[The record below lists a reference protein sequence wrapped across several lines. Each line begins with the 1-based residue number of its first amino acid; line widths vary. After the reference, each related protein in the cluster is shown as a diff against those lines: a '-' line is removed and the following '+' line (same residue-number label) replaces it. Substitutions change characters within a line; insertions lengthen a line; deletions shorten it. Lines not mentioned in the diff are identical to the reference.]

1 MQVNKTLTGCKRKE
15 IDEETELKQNK
26 LSSEL
31 PAKKKQKLD
40 RIITET
46 VNNNDDKTKFK
57 KECIADFV
65 SSDGESTETDSDDGS
80 DDGSESEDI
89 DLLSESDVINKKS
102 WSRTMQVMLK
112 CQEMECEGFGSL
124 PVGYK
129 FEECKGIK
137 LMIGFNVIGRIYGK
151 PNDIYKFL
159 VDYIK
164 CNHVRWSVAI
174 CTVIKGTGFVWSNN
188 LIDKDTSPMQQ
199 LDNVIKAFNK
209 HYGFPDLISIVE
221 YSCNKLSLDEH
232 NIQQ

>member
-1 MQVNKTLTGCKRKE
+1 MQVNKPLTGCKRKE
-15 IDEETELKQNK
+15 IDEETELKQNE

-65 SSDGESTETDSDDGS
+65 SSDDQNTDTDSDD
-80 DDGSESEDI
+80 DTESEDI
-89 DLLSESDVINKKS
+89 DLLSESDVIDKKN
-102 WSRTMQVMLK
+102 WSRTMRVMLK

-129 FEECKGIK
+129 FEESKGIK

-174 CTVIKGTGFVWSNN
+174 CTVTKGTGFVWSNN
-188 LIDKDTSPMQQ
+188 LTDKDTSPMQQ

-209 HYGFPDLISIVE
+209 HYGFADLISIVE